1 MPFSAP
7 TKGELDSFNEE
18 YKGLN
23 SDTISTDTPSNDK
36 LDRAM
41 SALYDTESGDKQ
53 LTPSGT
59 PVMSP
64 VGAIG
69 AAQIMPSTGPEAAKL
84 AGMDWDENRFNN
96 DKDYNKALGKAYF
109 KNQLDK
115 FGGDYEKAFAA
126 YNAGAG
132 NVKKAL
138 AKAEAQGTDW
148 KEHLPEETKD
158 YIAKNTTKMGLE
170 RNPASSK
177 NSKFTPPTKEELD
190 EFEKSSN
197 PNKDSIFGNDQEL
210 GDAVKSLGQG
220 LTLGGGDELVGAIQ
234 GTKDYFTD
242 PKVTNWLDAY
252 RNRQKAAEDEY
263 SKVKERSPALSL
275 GGELAGGLI
284 PAVLTGG
291 ATAEMSVLPRIAA
304 MGGLG
309 ATAGGLSSKGT
320 LGSNEQLKD
329 SATGLL
335 LGAGTEG
342 LISAAKPAISAAKN
356 MASGYVEDSPKFRQ
370 LLKSFNLGKEGQ
382 GFGGNANRE
391 LMQQELEKN
400 ASSLGSDLDKM
411 NDYGQEQYSKVL
423 GKNPETGELL
433 PNAPT
438 VQVKNS
444 KDLESISDAVSSLE
458 NAKGIAGPRNQDAI
472 ATLSKLKGGEK
483 ISAQEAK
490 ELQKYLR
497 DNAFKLNQG
506 TTSDELTSASKTASK
521 LLTDQVPGYSEIN
534 ELHGAIKDPINSF
547 IKNVPADELS
557 IASRPKGATIDTN
570 TFKSAEDVIRKS
582 ELPYGMGDKQSN
594 QLRLLKQGLKNLQ
607 AKDPA
612 ALEKMGISNIDDYFK
627 KIQSQADTQS
637 INKLIESGGQLN
649 KDTFNL
655 LGSGY
660 GAALKTAN
668 VAGGITG
675 GMGKVLYK
683 MPAEQLSKVSAT
695 LLQSPTTKHLGIALQ
710 QAIENPNEAAKN
722 AALFTIM
729 QNPNARQAISGMI
742 PGVQQSDEK

>member
-1 MPFSAP
+1 MPKNIDLSAFDDLAQQNVP
-7 TKGELDSFNEE
+7 
-18 YKGLN
+18 N
-23 SDTISTDTPSNDK
+23 SMSTDTPSNDK

-84 AGMDWDENRFNN
+84 AGMDWDEDRFNA

-158 YIAKNTTKMGLE
+158 YIAKNTAKMGLD
-170 RNPASSK
+170 RKPAGKK
-177 NSKFTPPTKEELD
+177 NIDLSAFNDIENKKD
-190 EFEKSSN
+190 EDATS
-197 PNKDSIFGNDQEL
+197 KDSIFGNDQEL
-210 GDAVKSLGQG
+210 GDAVKSVGQG

-291 ATAEMSVLPRIAA
+291 ATAEMGLAGRIAA

-309 ATAGGLSSKGT
+309 AAAGGLSSKGT

-329 SATGLL
+329 SAIGLG